1 MGDIIQFPTEND
13 EQEEASF
20 SDDSMRRGMMMS
32 ARRIEREIKKNTAE
46 REHWKA
52 ESEANNRKKLTCMAC
67 LIVALGD
74 DVIDVIGALVSFGLL
89 ESVTF
94 FIPGML
100 RMFIAAQER
109 TPSQDS
115 FMRSI
120 LAMAIEAIPVINVL
134 PTTTINVIID
144 LVQAEMER
152 AHAQNEFEKR
162 EKTIKKLNGQIR
174 QLGRT
179 AQRLPHAA

>member
-1 MGDIIQFPTEND
+1 MGDILQFPSMDD
-13 EQEEASF
+13 EQDIAQQ
-20 SDDSMRRGMMMS
+20 RGMMMS
-32 ARRIEREIKKNTAE
+32 ARRIQKELKKNTKE

-52 ESEANNRKKLTCMAC
+52 ESEANDKKKLTCMVC

-74 DVIDVIGALVSFGLL
+74 DAIDVIAALVSFGML

-94 FIPGML
+94 FIPGLL
-100 RMFIAAQER
+100 RMFIAANER

-120 LAMAIEAIPVINVL
+120 LAMAIEAIPIINVL

-162 EKTIKKLNGQIR
+162 DKKIKSLASEMR
-174 QLGRT
+174 QLSR
-179 AQRLPHAA
+179 AA